1 MEIEHL
7 REFAILARHLN
18 FREAAADLHISQSA
32 LSRHIAAL
40 EQFYGTAL
48 FKRDRH
54 AVYLTDAGA
63 FLLDYA
69 EQLWEQFSLSREHL
83 QRLFSGERHLRISG
97 IVGHPSFYPCILNAE
112 TRLRAADPTVTLRVE
127 RNTSASLLEQVEA
140 LQSDETDCALLLSSV
155 ASTRESYENMES
167 IRLGHVPVSLIVR
180 RDHPLAHEPLL
191 TADALQNGR
200 FVHFTGPDFSPYWHV
215 FSQLLD
221 EAEIT
226 YTTAPYPANSEY
238 DIIRAIDAMGTDL
251 YLSPR
256 TSILPAIAQNPDAAI
271 IPLVGEELTLDLDL
285 LYRPGHKEDLVRLV
299 APCLKGAF
307 AAFNATL

>member
-83 QRLFSGERHLRISG
+83 QRLFFRRAPPAYQRHRRAPFVLSL
-97 IVGHPSFYPCILNAE
+97 HP
-112 TRLRAADPTVTLRVE
+112 
-127 RNTSASLLEQVEA
+127 
-140 LQSDETDCALLLSSV
+140 
-155 ASTRESYENMES
+155 
-167 IRLGHVPVSLIVR
+167 
-180 RDHPLAHEPLL
+180 
-191 TADALQNGR
+191 
-200 FVHFTGPDFSPYWHV
+200 
-215 FSQLLD
+215 
-221 EAEIT
+221 
-226 YTTAPYPANSEY
+226 
-238 DIIRAIDAMGTDL
+238 
-251 YLSPR
+251 
-256 TSILPAIAQNPDAAI
+256 
-271 IPLVGEELTLDLDL
+271 
-285 LYRPGHKEDLVRLV
+285 
-299 APCLKGAF
+299 
-307 AAFNATL
+307 